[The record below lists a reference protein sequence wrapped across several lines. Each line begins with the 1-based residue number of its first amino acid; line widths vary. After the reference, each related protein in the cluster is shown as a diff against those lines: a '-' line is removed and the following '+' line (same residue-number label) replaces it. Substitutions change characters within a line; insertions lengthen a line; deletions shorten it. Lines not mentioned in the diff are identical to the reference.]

1 MISARPLLYNQAAG
15 ACGGKGGPCW
25 RTAEGRLGGEK
36 GSLCV
41 KEARG
46 ESDEPRFPAGRRPGR
61 WTETPS
67 RARRPWE
74 GEGISPHGQPAGDG
88 LPVFRPGVAR
98 RADVVA
104 FTPVPGNGGRKEA
117 AYPGDFPPLCSPLAR
132 EGNLLWTGPDG
143 RSGKEAPTRNALSR
157 KAFRGRPRA
166 LPGSGVAV
174 RRKAAGAGW
183 TGLRPAACQELC

>member
-1 MISARPLLYNQAAG
+1 MLTYWRGTFGGRKGIAR
-15 ACGGKGGPCW
+15 
-25 RTAEGRLGGEK
+25 
-36 GSLCV
+36 

-46 ESDEPRFPAGRRPGR
+46 RSDEPRFPAGRRPGR

-67 RARRPWE
+67 RARRSWE
-74 GEGISPHGQPAGDG
+74 GEGISPHGRPVVDG

-98 RADVVA
+98 GADVVA
-104 FTPVPGNGGRKEA
+104 FTPVPGNGDRKEA

-157 KAFRGRPRA
+157 KAFRGRPGPCRVLAWPFKGKPQGPDGPAFARRPVRNFADSQWSVFSKGDGGSIRRGRA
-166 LPGSGVAV
+166 GG
-174 RRKAAGAGW
+174 
-183 TGLRPAACQELC
+183 